1 MNRSMESAEPVARD
15 ERFREELVERALAL
29 PVGDTRALLRVAE
42 LCALPSTTPQL
53 LALEASHDEAFSALL
68 LRLANSAA
76 SYSATR
82 IADLPAAIHRLGY
95 RRVAALALG
104 APGLRMLQLPPD
116 GLEGARHELHRH
128 AIRVGLAARALAPA
142 DVDHDR
148 ALAAGLLHN
157 LGLHVI
163 AAYAPDEFRF
173 LLEAEGRGEQF
184 WEAEDWIFGFS
195 HADLGA
201 LLAERWSYPLDLVVA
216 IRDHDS
222 PAPQTALGSLVQVCD
237 VVVRS
242 LGVGI
247 EPVREL
253 PAGLTLP
260 TLDLAAA
267 TARVT
272 DLVAAQDRFDAVP
285 HLTR

>member
-1 MNRSMESAEPVARD
+1 MATTEPTARD
-15 ERFREELVERALAL
+15 ERFRDELVERALAL
-29 PVGDTRALLRVAE
+29 PVGDTQTLLRVAE
-42 LCALPSTTPQL
+42 LCDLPTVTPQL
-53 LALEASHDEAFSALL
+53 IALEASHDESLTALL
-68 LRLANSAA
+68 LRSANSAA

-82 IADLPAAIHRLGY
+82 IADLPAAIVRLGY

-104 APGLRMLQLPPD
+104 APGLQMLQRPAD

-128 AIRVGLAARALAPA
+128 AIRVGLAARGLAPRG
-142 DVDHDR
+142 VDSER

-163 AAYAPDEFRF
+163 SAYAPREFRY
-173 LLEAEGRGEQF
+173 LIEAHERGEQF

-222 PAPQTALGSLVQVCD
+222 PAPQTPLGVLVQTCD
-237 VVVRS
+237 VLVRR

-253 PAGLTLP
+253 SHGVPLP
-260 TLDLAAA
+260 FDVEHAEARIADLC
-267 TARVT
+267 
-272 DLVAAQDRFDAVP
+272 AAQDRSDSA
-285 HLTR
+285 TG